1 MKANDARCA
10 RFLFIAQKKKKALSL
25 LVELFA
31 IEKLGTN

>member
-10 RFLFIAQKKKKALSL
+10 RFLFIAQKKKALSL